1 MVGRVIDSL
10 IVFRILKML
19 TTDFK
24 KTPAYKFGFIDSN
37 GNRIKTLPDPNNPQQ
52 LLPNN
57 PTTKE
62 EKNSLTPLH
71 RLVFNLK
78 KLIRMVP
85 FGKTAF
91 ASYAVALALLKEQTN
106 LDSEQ
111 TDQLYEDFY
120 RLLKE
125 EDAFQPE
132 MLEEATEVGKLCT
145 GKINGGGDFHLRR
158 QLKQNFDELG
168 EIKIYPEKTLITDVR
183 ESCIGYGVLIYEG
196 LIDEDKVLF
205 TAEDVY

>member
-10 IVFRILKML
+10 IVFRVLKML

-37 GNRIKTLPDPNNPQQ
+37 GNRIKKLPHPDVKGSFIENNPK
-52 LLPNN
+52 
-57 PTTKE
+57 TKE

-91 ASYAVALALLKEQTN
+91 ASYAVALALLKEETN

-125 EDAFQPE
+125 EGVFEPE
-132 MLEEATEVGKLCT
+132 MLEEATEVGKLCSL
-145 GKINGGGDFHLRR
+145 KMNGSDYHLRR
-158 QLKQNFDELG
+158 QLKQNFEENG
-168 EIKIYPEKTLITDVR
+168 EIKIYPEKTKITDVK

-196 LIDEDKVLF
+196 RIDEDKVLF

>member
-37 GNRIKTLPDPNNPQQ
+37 GNRIKKLPH
-52 LLPNN
+52 
-57 PTTKE
+57 PTVKGSFIENEPKTKE

-91 ASYAVALALLKEQTN
+91 ASYAVALALLKEETN

-125 EDAFQPE
+125 EGAFEPE

-145 GKINGGGDFHLRR
+145 LRMEGGEYHLRR
-158 QLKQNFDELG
+158 QLKQNFEDNG
-168 EIKIYPEKTLITDVR
+168 EIKIYPEKTKITDVK

-196 LIDEDKVLF
+196 RINEDKVLF